1 MEDMLYSLQKPRK
14 TWNTNTQRNTA
25 EENFMT
31 IKNYADVL
39 KFAIQMQINYAI
51 EDVQKPFANEE
62 YLSGVISGLQIA
74 MEKIDASMF
83 LAENKV

>member
-1 MEDMLYSLQKPRK
+1 
-14 TWNTNTQRNTA
+14 
-25 EENFMT
+25 MT

-39 KFAIQMQINYAI
+39 KFAIQMQINYVM

-83 LAENKV
+83 FAENKV

>member
-1 MEDMLYSLQKPRK
+1 
-14 TWNTNTQRNTA
+14 
-25 EENFMT
+25 MT